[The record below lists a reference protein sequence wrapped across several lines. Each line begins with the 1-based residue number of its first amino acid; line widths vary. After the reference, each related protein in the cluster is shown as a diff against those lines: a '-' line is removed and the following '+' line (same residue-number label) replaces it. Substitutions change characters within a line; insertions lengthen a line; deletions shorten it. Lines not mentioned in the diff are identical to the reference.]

1 MKNIS
6 GFLFSFLFFFWKFSF
21 LVLGQFCV
29 RVWASVLQIG
39 LLEIRSTGE
48 KIYVWKNSQ
57 VSIIRRS
64 VYTLV
69 EYLIRR

>member
-39 LLEIRSTGE
+39 LLEIRPTGE
-48 KIYVWKNSQ
+48 KIYV
-57 VSIIRRS
+57 
-64 VYTLV
+64 
-69 EYLIRR
+69 